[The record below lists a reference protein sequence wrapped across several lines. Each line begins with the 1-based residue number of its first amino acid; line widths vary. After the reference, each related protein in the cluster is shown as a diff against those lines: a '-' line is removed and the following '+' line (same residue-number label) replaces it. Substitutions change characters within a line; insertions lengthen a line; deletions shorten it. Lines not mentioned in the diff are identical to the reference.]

1 VYTLRQRLS
10 VRSGGEKILLVRSTV
25 LPASPAVVSAFST
38 PPNSLSGVYARGSK
52 FLMMVGTSEM
62 VQLDL
67 LQFQL
72 HMSQVCRH
80 PYFGGNRWRKVA
92 IATH

>member
-1 VYTLRQRLS
+1 L
-10 VRSGGEKILLVRSTV
+10 
-25 LPASPAVVSAFST
+25 
-38 PPNSLSGVYARGSK
+38 GVYHKVRDKSISPLSWFTHFPTDDRCRNMSGAAAKRDGSK

-67 LQFQL
+67 SQFQL
-72 HMSQVCRH
+72 HMSKVCRH

-92 IATH
+92 IATHSRVYLRH